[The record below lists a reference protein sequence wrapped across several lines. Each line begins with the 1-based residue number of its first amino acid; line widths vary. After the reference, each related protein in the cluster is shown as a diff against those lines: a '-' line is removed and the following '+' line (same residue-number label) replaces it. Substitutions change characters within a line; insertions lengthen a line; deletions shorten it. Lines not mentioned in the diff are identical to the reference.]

1 MRRLLKTRAPSRQM
15 TPDQAIREAREQKLR
30 PVYLLVGEE
39 HHLQAAVAQALRSA
53 ALLGGIPGLNE
64 DQFHASE
71 CGAEAVLAAARTLPM
86 MAKRRFVLVREL
98 ERWEPKN
105 DDSESKP
112 SKSKADAL
120 DKLFEYAKNP
130 SPSTILVLLG
140 PGLDKRRRLVAGARS
155 DGFLVSCEPLARG
168 ELPAWIERM
177 AHERGNPLEP
187 GVADL
192 IAELSGPELGAV
204 ADALERVCLYAGRG
218 KPVSEEIVAE
228 CIVRLRTAS
237 VWELVGALGARNV
250 GAALE
255 ALDQVYDPQD
265 RGLRL
270 LGVIAWST
278 RQLLRFE
285 SALREGLSPNDAA
298 LRAGAP
304 PFKARELAE
313 QVRRIPRATL
323 ERWLPT
329 LAELD
334 VALKGGSQRPPK
346 ALLEH
351 AILNLCSA
359 GSRERGEGPG
369 RNQSGSRGI

>member
-1 MRRLLKTRAPSRQM
+1 
-15 TPDQAIREAREQKLR
+15 
-30 PVYLLVGEE
+30 LVG
-39 HHLQAAVAQALRSA
+39 
-53 ALLGGIPGLNE
+53 GIAGLNE
-64 DQFHASE
+64 DQFHAGE
-71 CGAEAVLAAARTLPM
+71 CDADTVLAAARTLPM
-86 MAKRRFVLVREL
+86 MAKRRYVQVREL

-105 DDSESKP
+105 EDADSKP
-112 SKSKADAL
+112 GKAKGDGL
-120 DKLFEYAKNP
+120 DKILEYAKKP

-155 DGFLVSCEPLARG
+155 EGFLVSCDPLARG
-168 ELPAWIERM
+168 ELPTWIERH
-177 AHERGNPLEP
+177 AKERGNPLEP

-192 IAELSGPELGAV
+192 LAELSGPELGAV
-204 ADALERVCLYAGRG
+204 ADALERVCLYAGTG
-218 KPVSEEIVAE
+218 KPVTEEIVAE
-228 CIVRLRTAS
+228 CVVRLRTAT
-237 VWELVGALGARNV
+237 VWELVGALGARNA
-250 GAALE
+250 GAALK

-285 SALREGLSPNDAA
+285 SALREGASQSDAA
-298 LRAGAP
+298 VRAGAP

-334 VALKGGSQRPPK
+334 VALKGGSRRPPK

-351 AILNLCSA
+351 AILNLCGAGSPSA
-359 GSRERGEGPG
+359 GNRGEGPA
-369 RNQSGSRGI
+369 RNQTRSASI